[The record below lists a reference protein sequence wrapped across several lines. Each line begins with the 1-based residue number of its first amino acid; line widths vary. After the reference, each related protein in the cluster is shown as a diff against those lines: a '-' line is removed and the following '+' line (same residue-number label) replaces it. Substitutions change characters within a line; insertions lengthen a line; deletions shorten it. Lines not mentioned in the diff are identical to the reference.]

1 MFKYKPHPFPKEIEI
16 AVFKDQNGKCCHC
29 GVVINLV
36 RDRPDHIIP
45 QTKMHVKIYSEE
57 RIQSKENCQ
66 IPCLNCH
73 ANKGSWST
81 QKIKDLKLKW
91 EPFNKSKL
99 NTMKTAILTLLLFV
113 TTLTFADIPG
123 EPIDKPSGYTSFGFR
138 LYNSGAYPSADSL
151 NQNTIDIDREIHNS
165 RLIND
170 TPLYVSAVALA
181 LSLIA
186 LLISTR
192 RKTEESY

>member
-91 EPFNKSKL
+91 EQFNKSKL
-99 NTMKTAILTLLLFV
+99 NTMKTTEQNWYVLADPQWENRHTL
-113 TTLTFADIPG
+113 
-123 EPIDKPSGYTSFGFR
+123 
-138 LYNSGAYPSADSL
+138 
-151 NQNTIDIDREIHNS
+151 HNS
-165 RLIND
+165 RY
-170 TPLYVSAVALA
+170 THA
-181 LSLIA
+181 
-186 LLISTR
+186 R
-192 RKTEESY
+192 